1 MVDQKNQKKIDKST
15 LVPACGGR
23 DYSTWAF
30 YTYHDH
36 VPCRSHSV
44 GTDFL
49 SGNPWGS
56 RACVLSSQ
64 PLARARV
71 ARLPGLGL
79 YCRLHPIP
87 QTDVGCSR
95 TPSADNAA
103 LTEGEKN
110 LPRCI
115 CRYAFSLLPFF
126 LSSSPPPHLLCFF
139 DKVARNKEGK
149 KERRKKNPQK
159 PHTQPC

>member
-1 MVDQKNQKKIDKST
+1 MAGITRHGRSTPTTTMYPVDLIRSELT
-15 LVPACGGR
+15 SFREIPGGP
-23 DYSTWAF
+23 
-30 YTYHDH
+30 
-36 VPCRSHSV
+36 V
-44 GTDFL
+44 
-49 SGNPWGS
+49 
-56 RACVLSSQ
+56 RACFLLSRCQS
-64 PLARARV
+64 LARARV

-115 CRYAFSLLPFF
+115 CRHAFSLLPFF